1 MRARIAVLPG
11 DGIGPEVIA
20 AGLHCLR
27 AVAARFG
34 HELELEEL
42 PFGGAA
48 IDACADPLPA
58 ATLAA
63 CRAADAVLL
72 GAIGGPKW
80 SQPEAPVRPETGLLR
95 LRKELGVYA
104 NLRPVKVHPALASAS
119 TLRPEIVQDVDLIF
133 VRELTGGIYFGAKT
147 RTQDSASDVCAY
159 TRAEV
164 ERIARVAFG
173 AARSRV
179 TSVRVSPRARAATWS
194 SSTPWR

>member
-11 DGIGPEVIA
+11 DGIGPEVVA
-20 AGLHCLR
+20 AGLACLR

-34 HELELEEL
+34 HEFELEEL

-48 IDACADPLPA
+48 IDACGEPLPA

-80 SQPEAPVRPETGLLR
+80 SAPERQVRPEAGLLR

-104 NLRPVKVHPALASAS
+104 NL
-119 TLRPEIVQDVDLIF
+119 
-133 VRELTGGIYFGAKT
+133 
-147 RTQDSASDVCAY
+147 
-159 TRAEV
+159 
-164 ERIARVAFG
+164 
-173 AARSRV
+173 
-179 TSVRVSPRARAATWS
+179 
-194 SSTPWR
+194 